1 MNDMLEELKTPH
13 RRCNIDVLS
22 NRTGAGLCAEWHRR
36 RSQTYLL
43 HALLEATTSTHWTTV
58 GASLGKAHE
67 KGAMSR
73 YGDFADGHIGRD
85 AGRCSHS
92 VRLSSL

>member
-1 MNDMLEELKTPH
+1 MNDMLEELRTPH
-13 RRCNIDVLS
+13 RKCSIGVLS
-22 NRTGAGLCAEWHRR
+22 NRTEAGLCAEWHRR

-43 HALLEATTSTHWTTV
+43 HGLLEATTSKCWTTV

-73 YGDFADGHIGRD
+73 YWDISDGRIGHD

-92 VRLSSL
+92 MRLSSL